1 MPTARA
7 SGPCV
12 TRDAPVSTLR
22 LPRISSFRAFEH
34 PGYFAVWAG
43 SLVSN
48 VGTWMETVA
57 LGVYVT
63 EVTGKAEWTGGVVA
77 LSYLPGLVLSPLGG
91 ALADRFDRRTF
102 LGLGILLQGLLA
114 VLLTVLAFTHQLTVP
129 AVAVISFFNGCINMM
144 MGPAFNALL
153 AELVP
158 PEDLHSAMSLS
169 SAQYNLGRVIG
180 PILAAAV
187 LGAGG
192 IAWALLVNALSFLAV
207 PVALSRVRPP
217 PRASAPSTTGLWADI
232 TRGAH
237 VARED
242 PGIRLMLMTTFAVA
256 LLVAPFIGLVPVFAI
271 RVFGQGAGATSLLV
285 TCQGA
290 GAVTAAVAVGALLD
304 AFGRKRV
311 LAGVLLVLGPV
322 ATLYWLSPTLP
333 LASLSIFLLGASYL
347 MALSGIHTI
356 CQVRAPPALRARVS
370 SLYGMVLNGG
380 YALGVWL
387 LGALADRL
395 SVRSVTATASLLFL
409 VLMVSFRVLRP
420 RAFDATEA

>member
-1 MPTARA
+1 M
-7 SGPCV
+7 SV
-12 TRDAPVSTLR
+12 LR

-102 LGLGILLQGLLA
+102 LAIGILLQGLLA
-114 VLLTVLAFTHQLTVP
+114 VLLTVLAFTQQLTVP

-169 SAQYNLGRVIG
+169 SAQFNLGRVIG

-217 PRASAPSTTGLWADI
+217 PRLSAPSTTGLWADI
-232 TRGAH
+232 ARGAH

-333 LASLSIFLLGASYL
+333 LASISIFLLGASYL

-409 VLMVSFRVLRP
+409 VLMVSFRMLRP